1 MEFAEACINGEWEK
15 ALQLSEHIDEIN
27 ECVLIGYIYACEH
40 GILDIVRKLLPR
52 IPTEGFYAVNTGVF
66 VKACANDN
74 FELIEL
80 LLGRGCIDSSTIIK
94 GFRMVCISGSVE
106 TADLLCRYHTYDYRP
121 FFPPAITFDRAEIV
135 RIFFEY
141 YHIDQGDIDE
151 YFLQACREN
160 HPIIVR
166 FLSLKVNDNIVRQNF
181 GILNSNSHIIIFET
195 FLPRLTLKEI
205 SQMGLCFNSLCAH
218 RRTDAIKLFRDEDIV
233 SLGHEAL
240 SYACIDIETSRVLLS
255 KLSIETIREKNDE
268 ILRIGRKKL
277 EFYELILKRFEEEGI
292 CHIDEEF
299 IAEAEAYR
307 NREYAQMLKD
317 FNSTAGKLLLPV
329 K

>member
-1 MEFAEACINGEWEK
+1 MEFADACINGEWEQ

-27 ECVLIGYIYACEH
+27 ERVLIGYIYACEH

-52 IPTEGFYAVNTGVF
+52 IPTEGFYAVNKSVF
-66 VKACANDN
+66 VKACLNDN
-74 FELIEL
+74 FDLVEL
-80 LLGRGCIDSSTIIK
+80 LLGRGCIDSPTIIK

-106 TADLLCRYHTYDYRP
+106 TADLLCRYHTHDYRP
-121 FFPPAITFDRAEIV
+121 FFPSAITFDRAEIV

-141 YHIDQGDIDE
+141 YHLSQEDIDE

-160 HPIIVR
+160 HPDIVR
-166 FLSLKVNDNIVRQNF
+166 FLSLKVNDSVIRQNF
-181 GILNSNSHIIIFET
+181 DILNSNSHIVIFET
-195 FLPRLTLKEI
+195 FLPRLTIKEI
-205 SQMGLCFNSLCAH
+205 SQMRLCFNSLCTF
-218 RRTDAIKLFRDEDIV
+218 RRIDAIKLFRDEDIV

-240 SYACIDIETSRVLLS
+240 SYACFDIETSRVLLS
-255 KLSIETIREKNDE
+255 KLSIVTIREKDDE
-268 ILRIGRKKL
+268 ILRTGRKRL

-292 CHIDEEF
+292 SYIDKEF